1 MIEVVGVPFDLCGRL
16 PGSRLGPSALRLAG
30 LFAALRSLG
39 YVIED
44 RGDLVTPDVVPYVP
58 PPDPDSRPD
67 AIRFFAES
75 IAALPNIKEAVVSIL
90 GRGSLPLV
98 AGGDHSLS
106 IGSVAGALATFGDD
120 LAVLWVDAHADLNT
134 PSSSPSL
141 NMHGMSLAALLGLRA
156 EDTPKRS
163 EQWGRVL
170 DLVGP
175 AFVRPSRVAWF
186 GLRDVDYGERRQ
198 IREMV
203 GCLPVTMH
211 DIDRRGLENRVAAL
225 DEWLRKAKA
234 RHLWISF
241 DVDAMDPVLAPGTG
255 TAVRGGLTY
264 REAHLLAELLRE
276 RLDLKDCPYRLVG
289 LDIVETNPT
298 RDVHNETALTAVEW
312 AASLFGKTIL
322 GDR

>member
-1 MIEVVGVPFDLCGRL
+1 M
-16 PGSRLGPSALRLAG
+16 
-30 LFAALRSLG
+30 AALRSLG
-39 YVIED
+39 YVVED

-58 PPDPDSRPD
+58 PPEPDQRPD
-67 AIRFFAES
+67 AIRFFDES
-75 IAALPNIKEAVVSIL
+75 IAALPSIKASVAAIL
-90 GRGSLPLV
+90 GRRSLPLV

-106 IGSVAGALATFGDD
+106 IGSVAAALAAYGDD

-134 PSSSPSL
+134 PTSSPSL

-156 EDTPKRS
+156 EDSPRRT
-163 EQWGRVL
+163 EQWQRVL

-175 AFVRPSRVAWF
+175 PFVRPDRVAWF

-198 IREMV
+198 IRATT
-203 GCLPVTMH
+203 GSFCATMH
-211 DIDRRGLENRVAAL
+211 DIDRHGVENRVTAL
-225 DEWLRKAKA
+225 DEWLRGTKAK
-234 RHLWISF
+234 HLWISF